1 MIYEKLTFSLCQ
13 VDVCILGGFVSGR
26 CWLQHFWSS
35 FMSSSHNNKNSNIC
49 INKFSNK
56 FKLLYFLQSKLDLE
70 QNVSQRFLVRGVPE
84 FGKWQRLTLLVTL
97 IMGDND
103 ETTAVGVD
111 RYNCQKLMNVCAK
124 HEFQNFGPVKEL
136 VLHKK

>member
-56 FKLLYFLQSKLDLE
+56 FKATPKDTWSKSLKKNSGKSETTEKEISGNASQNQNQNSEPVTPSRSWNEMLLDLIRSFIKFANQE
-70 QNVSQRFLVRGVPE
+70 KR
-84 FGKWQRLTLLVTL
+84 
-97 IMGDND
+97 
-103 ETTAVGVD
+103 
-111 RYNCQKLMNVCAK
+111 AK
-124 HEFQNFGPVKEL
+124 RPR
-136 VLHKK
+136 